1 MNVDVENLF
10 QYKDTVL
17 DVDREATYCI
27 SHDSDCGS
35 DEGSNRPDY
44 NFEELEAF
52 AKESRR
58 CYNSN
63 SYKKSFPAIGHSLE
77 NGAAK
82 PGSLIGHEV
91 PRRETL
97 GGPCRFEDPSG
108 KGKEGPFPPQGNPYH
123 KVKMVP
129 TL

>member
-58 CYNSN
+58 EKLQGNSKYKIKEMRVDLKVAFN
-63 SYKKSFPAIGHSLE
+63 INAFFGKCKRDKRMILETLEASFIDEYKKLVGYANTLE
-77 NGAAK
+77 G
-82 PGSLIGHEV
+82 E
-91 PRRETL
+91 
-97 GGPCRFEDPSG
+97 
-108 KGKEGPFPPQGNPYH
+108 
-123 KVKMVP
+123 
-129 TL
+129 